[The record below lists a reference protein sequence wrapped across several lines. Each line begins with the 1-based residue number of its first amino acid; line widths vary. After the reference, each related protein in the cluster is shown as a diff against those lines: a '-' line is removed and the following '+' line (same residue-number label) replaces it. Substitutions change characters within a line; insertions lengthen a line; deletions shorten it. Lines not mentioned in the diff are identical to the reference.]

1 MAISSPRDLSR
12 RACASSARAALV
24 AAAAALGA
32 ALGHAAA
39 NAQTPPTASP
49 QTQGA
54 SAPTGVVAT
63 PLRAAVEAAWTR
75 QPEFQA
81 APLRRDAATAQRRA
95 VSGWTP
101 EPPALEASTRTDRL
115 TRNNGA
121 REYEVGVAVPL
132 WLPGER
138 ARARALADSEL
149 GAIDSR
155 AAAARL
161 RVAGS
166 VREAWWAL
174 HAARQDVLA
183 ARTRLTAAQTL
194 AADVARRLK
203 AGDLARADQNQ
214 AEGAVATAQVELA
227 ASGAAEAA
235 SVVAL
240 RIWVGSSVAA
250 DLPTQAE
257 TTPAAEAT
265 VLPDHPALRELADRA
280 ETLRRTLALAQSQ
293 KRANPELTLLTTRDR
308 GVAGESY
315 GQTVTLGFRFPFGSD
330 DRNRAKA
337 ATAAADLAEAEASL
351 SAEQDKLQAN
361 LIAARARE
369 TAALAAADAAGR
381 RAQLA
386 RETRGFIDKSFRA
399 GESDLPTRL
408 RVELEAADAERQA
421 ARADIELKLAISL
434 RRQALG
440 LLPD

>member
-1 MAISSPRDLSR
+1 
-12 RACASSARAALV
+12 
-24 AAAAALGA
+24 
-32 ALGHAAA
+32 
-39 NAQTPPTASP
+39 
-49 QTQGA
+49 
-54 SAPTGVVAT
+54 
-63 PLRAAVEAAWTR
+63 
-75 QPEFQA
+75 
-81 APLRRDAATAQRRA
+81 
-95 VSGWTP
+95 
-101 EPPALEASTRTDRL
+101 
-115 TRNNGA
+115 
-121 REYEVGVAVPL
+121 
-132 WLPGER
+132 
-138 ARARALADSEL
+138 
-149 GAIDSR
+149 
-155 AAAARL
+155 L

-214 AEGAVATAQVELA
+214 AEGAVATAQAELA

-235 SVVAL
+235 AVVAL

-257 TTPAAEAT
+257 STPASEAT

-280 ETLRRTLALAQSQ
+280 ETLRRALALAQSQ